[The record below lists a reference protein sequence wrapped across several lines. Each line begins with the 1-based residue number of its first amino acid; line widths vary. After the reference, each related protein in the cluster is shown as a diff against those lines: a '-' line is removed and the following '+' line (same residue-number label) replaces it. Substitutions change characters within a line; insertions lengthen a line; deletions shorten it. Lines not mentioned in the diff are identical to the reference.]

1 MDFSAA
7 NPSLYRLFRI
17 LISAFGEI
25 YFVPVLAAHGG
36 KLRLVDL
43 VNEPEFDK

>member
-1 MDFSAA
+1 MDFSAT

-17 LISAFGEI
+17 LISACGKI
-25 YFVPVLAAHGG
+25 YFIIAAHSG

>member
-7 NPSLYRLFRI
+7 NPLMYRLFRI

-25 YFVPVLAAHGG
+25 YFVHVLAAHGG
-36 KLRLVDL
+36 KLRLVD
-43 VNEPEFDK
+43 FW